1 MEVNYNEEKDIRI
14 SKRIEIIAYIFIV
27 FYLTFYNYLNIHQS
41 NKEWLILN
49 NILAI
54 IFIVTVFFINH
65 IIKIPL
71 LSKKIFT
78 EVILLTIWIFI
89 EIIFF
94 TIKDSPIFFILPIL
108 IITTVMSYDN
118 IRNVVIYISIL
129 TLGLV
134 SLFFIPYYNS
144 HSQITLTII
153 QFWTVVFITTASFS
167 YLYVYRQMTEKYQEE
182 KGLALHNEALTKEKN
197 SFVRILS
204 TELKDPIKNTEI
216 QLQEI
221 LDKNKYVFNT
231 NMKDILE
238 KTLTNAKTLDN
249 LSQNILAM
257 DNSNIDSITF
267 ALQKIDLQ
275 SMILEVLN
283 TLNLKAKERNISI
296 VFQEIKNIYVNADY
310 NRLGEI
316 LRNLIDNA
324 IKYTD
329 EGGSV
334 SIFVSKEDGKVDIKV
349 QDTGI
354 GIPADDIDKL
364 FTKFYRASNVEKNT
378 KQGTGL
384 GLYLVK
390 QYVDKMNGDIKIE
403 SVLGKGTTFTLI
415 LPQYGN

>member
-14 SKRIEIIAYIFIV
+14 SKRIEAIAYIFIV
-27 FYLTFYNYLNIHQS
+27 LYLIFYNYFNIHQN
-41 NKEWLILN
+41 NKELFILN
-49 NILAI
+49 NILAV
-54 IFIVTVFFINH
+54 IFIIIILSINH
-65 IIKIPL
+65 IAKIKL

-78 EVILLTIWIFI
+78 EVILLTLWIFI
-89 EIIFF
+89 EILFF
-94 TIKDSPIFFILPIL
+94 TTKNSPIFFILPIL

-118 IRNVVIYISIL
+118 IKNVIIYISLL
-129 TLGLV
+129 TLGLI

-144 HSQITLTII
+144 SNEISLTII
-153 QFWTVVFITTASFS
+153 KFWIIFFITTASFS

-182 KGLALHNEALTKEKN
+182 KELAKHNEALTKEKN

-204 TELKDPIKNTEI
+204 TELKDPIKNTEM

-221 LDKNKYVFNT
+221 LDKNKYVFNP

-249 LSQNILAM
+249 LSQNILTM

-267 ALQKIDLQ
+267 ALQKIDLG
-275 SMILEVLN
+275 SMLSEVLN
-283 TLNLKAKERNISI
+283 TLDLKAKERNISI
-296 VFQEIKNIYVNADY
+296 VSSDIKNIYVNADY

-316 LRNLIDNA
+316 LRNVVDNA

-329 EGGSV
+329 EGGNV
-334 SIFVSKEDGKVDIKV
+334 SIFVSKEDGNIYIKV

-390 QYVDKMNGDIKIE
+390 QYIEKMNGEIKIE
-403 SVLGKGTTFTLI
+403 SVLGKGTTITLI
-415 LPQYGN
+415 IPQYGD